1 MAKIELVRDK
11 ELKIS
16 KTKQPPSDQQGS
28 GGETPSKS
36 KEDEE
41 SEDDQENE
49 QNDQYVEEV
58 EITNLRGEVERI
70 HVNDIK
76 PVSAELAK
84 QLIV

>member
-1 MAKIELVRDK
+1 MEESNKFATHTYKRHQNMFQANNVHMNYYDEED
-11 ELKIS
+11 E
-16 KTKQPPSDQQGS
+16 D
-28 GGETPSKS
+28 
-36 KEDEE
+36 EDEE